1 MDNNQRRSDFNSRT
15 LKLRTENLSIMKK
28 LIALLLCLVAG
39 MCIMPNYSNV
49 IGAEIETKAL
59 PDEDRFFVLT
69 EKDKNGNVIVKIYE
83 YYKLVSDVR
92 VAIYGVTGMKIFDD
106 IIYQPSYINI
116 GNVRGTYVVMLYG
129 RNEMSQ
135 LYDTYITSLK
145 FLC

>member
-1 MDNNQRRSDFNSRT
+1 
-15 LKLRTENLSIMKK
+15 
-28 LIALLLCLVAG
+28 
-39 MCIMPNYSNV
+39 
-49 IGAEIETKAL
+49 
-59 PDEDRFFVLT
+59 
-69 EKDKNGNVIVKIYE
+69 
-83 YYKLVSDVR
+83 
-92 VAIYGVTGMKIFDD
+92 MKIFDD